1 MLALLGLAVAGLA
14 LHVAWVSGF
23 AGDELTE
30 LINHWVYNGVL
41 VLAAVVCVLRAVASP
56 EQRPIWLAFGL
67 GVGLWAGADI
77 YWSAALA
84 GVKNAPYPSLADVG
98 YLLVYPSLCV
108 GVVLMV
114 RRRSR
119 LTASTWLD
127 SAIVGVACVALGTAL
142 LTPTLVGLTNGA
154 LLDAATSLS
163 YPLGD
168 TLLLAFLIV
177 GIAATGLRP
186 GRTWLLVGAGIAV
199 WGAADGIYL
208 YQEALGTYDGGY
220 LDCLWLAGG
229 ILIAAAAT
237 FSVRDNAPVHEASL
251 SILIPVLFGC
261 VAIGVLAS
269 DHFARLTALSV
280 WLSVVTLAGV
290 MLRLVLTYRANVALL
305 TVVRR
310 EAVTDALTGLGNRRA
325 LLTDLEHAVRG
336 PDQTVLAIFD
346 LNGFKAYNDGFG
358 HPAGDALLQ
367 RIGEKLRGAMTDGGR
382 AYRLGGDEFCVLV
395 PGGHERVGPLLAE
408 ADEVLHERGEGFL
421 VTASAG
427 AAVVPAEANLVSTA
441 LHLADTRMYHAKGR
455 RQVSVQR
462 QAHDVLTRLL
472 REREPALSAHQ
483 TGVTRLAVEVGRQ
496 LGLGAEQLDLL
507 TRAAELHD
515 IGKIAIPDKVLHKR
529 GPLDESD
536 WELMRTH
543 TITGQRILAAAPAL
557 EPVAELV
564 RSSHERWDGDGY
576 PDGLESSAIPLGAR
590 IIFVCDAYEAMTEQR
605 SYRRPRT
612 PEQAVEELRR
622 CAGTQFDPKIV
633 EVLVERVL
641 PLFAVVERPLNAWR
655 ATGAG
660 FR

>member
-1 MLALLGLAVAGLA
+1 MLALLGLAVVGLA

-23 AGDELTE
+23 ARGELNE

-56 EQRPIWLAFGL
+56 DQRSLWLAFGL

-98 YLLVYPSLCV
+98 YLLVYPCLCL

-114 RRRSR
+114 RRRIR
-119 LTASTWLD
+119 LTASAWLD
-127 SAIVGVACVALGTAL
+127 CAIGGVASIALGTAL
-142 LTPTLVGLTNGA
+142 LAPVLVGVTSGDS
-154 LLDAATSLS
+154 LDVATSLS

-168 TLLLAFLIV
+168 ILLLAFLVV

-186 GRTWLLVGAGIAV
+186 GRTWLLIGAGLAIWA
-199 WGAADGIYL
+199 AADGIYL
-208 YQEALGTYDGGY
+208 YQVTLGTYSGGY

-237 FSVRDNAPVHEASL
+237 FSGADNPQVRRASL
-251 SILIPVLFGC
+251 SILVPVLFGC

-269 DHFARLTALSV
+269 DHFERLTALSV
-280 WLSVVTLAGV
+280 WLSVATLVGV
-290 MLRLVLTYRANVALL
+290 MLRLVLTFRANVALL
-305 TVVRR
+305 QVVRR

-325 LLTDLEHAVRG
+325 LLADLENVIKG
-336 PDQTVLAIFD
+336 PGQTILAIFD
-346 LNGFKAYNDGFG
+346 LDGFKAYNDGFG

-367 RIGEKLRGAMTDGGR
+367 RIGDKLRTRMTGEGR

-395 PGGHERVGPLLAE
+395 PGGGERVASLLAE
-408 ADEVLHERGEGFL
+408 TGEALHERGDGFL
-421 VTASAG
+421 ITASAG
-427 AAVVPAEANLVSTA
+427 AAVIPAEANRVSAA

-455 RQVSVQR
+455 AQVSVQR

-472 REREPALSAHQ
+472 REREPALSEHQ
-483 TGVTRLAVEVGRQ
+483 TGVTRLAVEVGRK
-496 LGLGAEQLDLL
+496 LGLGAEQLDIL

-515 IGKIAIPDKVLHKR
+515 IGKIAIPDRILHKR
-529 GPLDESD
+529 ESLDEGE
-536 WELMRTH
+536 WELMRAH

-564 RSSHERWDGDGY
+564 RTSHERWDGKGY
-576 PDGLESSAIPLGAR
+576 PDGLAGTEIPLGAR
-590 IIFVCDAYEAMTEQR
+590 IIFVCDAYEAMTEPR
-605 SYRRPRT
+605 SYRRSRT
-612 PEQAVEELRR
+612 PEEAIAELRLY
-622 CAGTQFDPKIV
+622 AGTQFDPKVV
-633 EVLVERVL
+633 EVLIERVL
-641 PLFAVVERPLNAWR
+641 PALEVLERPANAWLW
-655 ATGAG
+655 TGAG